1 MARRRTVNELASHQT
16 QCHAYQAVIRRNYDQ
31 VNELLERN
39 EKLAKEN
46 EELRATI
53 ADLQDSNAMLTAAA
67 SEHAATLKECWRRG
81 KLLADNNI
89 EFNQL
94 NQQETNE

>member
-1 MARRRTVNELASHQT
+1 VNDCNACRQQERINRLM
-16 QCHAYQAVIRRNYDQ
+16 
-31 VNELLERN
+31 ERN

-53 ADLQDSNAMLTAAA
+53 ADLQDSNAMLTQAA
-67 SEHAATLKECWRRG
+67 SGHAATLKESWRRG
-81 KLLADNNI
+81 KLLSENHI
-89 EFNQL
+89 EFNI